1 MNIKMGVCLADLSMS
16 DELRAKLLKILD
28 ELEARF
34 EEGTVSLREMTGY
47 VEEQGIAHLDGYLR
61 RCGALDYQSPKRF
74 FQQGPDLAEV
84 REALKKGETPRG
96 LEGLLGTP

>member
-1 MNIKMGVCLADLSMS
+1 MS
-16 DELRAKLLKILD
+16 DEELTQRLLGILD

-34 EEGTVSLREMTGY
+34 KEGTISLREMTQY
-47 VEEQGIAHLDGYLR
+47 VEEKGISHLDGYLR

-74 FQQGPDLAEV
+74 FQQGPDLEDV
-84 REALKKGETPRG
+84 RVALKGGTIPRG

>member
-1 MNIKMGVCLADLSMS
+1 MPDQALVD
-16 DELRAKLLKILD
+16 KLLKILD

-34 EEGTVSLREMTGY
+34 KEGTVSLREMTAY
-47 VEEQGIAHLDGYLR
+47 VEDQGIAHLDGYLR

-74 FQQGPDLAEV
+74 FQQGPDLDEV
-84 REALKKGETPRG
+84 RVALKKGEVPRG

>member
-1 MNIKMGVCLADLSMS
+1 MS
-16 DELRAKLLKILD
+16 ADELRKELLRVID

-34 EEGTVSLREMTGY
+34 KEGTVGLREMMAY

-74 FQQGPDLAEV
+74 FQQGTDLDDV
-84 REALKKGETPRG
+84 RVALKKGETPRG
-96 LEGLLGTP
+96 LEGLLGGAEGM